1 METNGGQ
8 QDMNAFEALGVVQ
21 RHVILV
27 KSGRDDIQLDYEC
40 AINNIEKSLTRLQH
54 MENNIKYAKA
64 NFRMDL
70 ADAELIDFIE
80 NGLVTND

>member
-1 METNGGQ
+1 
-8 QDMNAFEALGVVQ
+8 MNAFEALDYLYQEANYGSLEKT
-21 RHVILV
+21 RVIDCFKKV
-27 KSGRDDIQLDYEC
+27 
-40 AINNIEKSLTRLQH
+40 EKSLTRLQR